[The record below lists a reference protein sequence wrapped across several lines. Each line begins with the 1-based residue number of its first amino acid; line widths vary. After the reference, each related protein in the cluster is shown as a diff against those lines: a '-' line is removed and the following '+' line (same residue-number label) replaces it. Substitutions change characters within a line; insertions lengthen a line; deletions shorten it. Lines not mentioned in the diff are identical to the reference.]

1 MKMYEYTLTLN
12 SEQARETLKAVELLM
27 RLKLNQAF
35 TFSDSVVGWD
45 TKDWKGIHT
54 ATKKVEE
61 ALSILFKD
69 REPEKWKDDEWYRL
83 YNLYQV
89 IRKAIH
95 DAEHPETPGVD
106 SYDPIKFTDEPLP
119 KIRWEEHE

>member
-1 MKMYEYTLTLN
+1 MYEYTLTLN
-12 SEQARETLKAVELLM
+12 SDQARETLKAVELLM

-45 TKDWKGIHT
+45 TKDWEGLHT

-69 REPEKWKDDEWYRL
+69 RESGKWKDDEWYRL

-95 DAEHPETPGVD
+95 DAEHPETTGVD
-106 SYDPIKFTDEPLP
+106 SYDPIQFTDEPLP
-119 KIRWEEHE
+119 KIRWKKHE